1 MIRAESLACPEGFES
16 PLSKLFDLKTGAM
29 EMGFQI
35 SVLAGVFFSDATKE
49 TMDRFERGLAF

>member
-16 PLSKLFDLKTGAM
+16 PTLSKLFDLKTGAM

-49 TMDRFERGLAF
+49 TMDRF